1 MLKFSDVLNESVR
14 KFDVN
19 GSVTINFNFNNI
31 ECNSDEMLKDYIMS
45 ILEQNLLK
53 GQIYNIEIDESTF
66 NIDLKKRR

>member
-1 MLKFSDVLNESVR
+1 MLKFSDVLNESVK